1 MAYVRRDGTNRFHR
15 CEEQLRA
22 FLESE
27 GKLYI
32 DLAWPQ
38 DSGCKKI
45 LDKACDST
53 RARSGGFD
61 EGFVAA
67 LAVGVQV
74 AKELGLGT
82 AERVEEE
89 MHGSCPCERILQL
102 VHQRGETSS
111 CVLYGERD
119 DNDNDYDCGSIR
131 IGSLGIESPPNPPF
145 NNRFLF
151 QQPEKGKNAEPSRMH
166 ARKHEWPATA
176 ARNRT

>member
-1 MAYVRRDGTNRFHR
+1 M
-15 CEEQLRA
+15 
-22 FLESE
+22 
-27 GKLYI
+27 YI

-53 RARSGGFD
+53 RSRSGGFD

-89 MHGSCPCERILQL
+89 MHGPCPCERILQL
-102 VHQRGETSS
+102 VHQRGETSN

-119 DNDNDYDCGSIR
+119 DNDSDYDVGSIR
-131 IGSLGIESPPNPPF
+131 IGSLGIESPSNSPPNNRYPNPPP